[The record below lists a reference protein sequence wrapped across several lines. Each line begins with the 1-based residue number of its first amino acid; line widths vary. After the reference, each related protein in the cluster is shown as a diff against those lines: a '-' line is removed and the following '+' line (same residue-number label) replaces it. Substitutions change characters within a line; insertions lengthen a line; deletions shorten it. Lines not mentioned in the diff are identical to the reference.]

1 MESSRTDRAQGE
13 NFVSRQNSSPALA
26 YPATLYAPPAL
37 PDLSRLEERRRL
49 SPAALRAFFNIM
61 EKWGIRDEDARQLLG
76 GVSNGKY
83 YQLKQNPQQVL
94 EQDRLQRIS
103 YMIGIFKALNI
114 LYSTRLA
121 DQWIQLANT
130 NPLFTGRTPLSYMLQ
145 GGTPA
150 MEVVRRLLDAR
161 RGG

>member
-1 MESSRTDRAQGE
+1 MAPGRKI
-13 NFVSRQNSSPALA
+13 VSRQNASSAVA

-37 PDLSRLEERRRL
+37 PDLSSSEERRRL

-61 EKWGIRDEDARQLLG
+61 EKWSVRDEDARQLLG

-83 YQLKQNPQQVL
+83 YQLKQNPQHTL
-94 EQDRLQRIS
+94 DQDRLQRIS
-103 YMIGIFKALNI
+103 YLIGIFKALNI
-114 LYSTRLA
+114 LYSTKLA

-130 NPLFTGRTPLSYMLQ
+130 NPLFTGRTPLAYMLH

-150 MEVVRRLLDAR
+150 MEIIRRLLDAR